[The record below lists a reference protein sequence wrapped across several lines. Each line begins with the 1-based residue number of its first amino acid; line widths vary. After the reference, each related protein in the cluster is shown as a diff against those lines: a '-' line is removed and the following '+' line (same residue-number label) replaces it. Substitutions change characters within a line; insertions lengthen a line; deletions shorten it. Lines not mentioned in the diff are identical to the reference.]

1 MLDIKLIRDNP
12 DFVRTG
18 LQNRGGRAIPD
29 FEKALAKDKEWRTVL
44 GGLESCRTEQ
54 NTISAEIAKSFKKKP
69 AGESAGEAG
78 APIDMESLRQKS
90 QELKTKIKDFEELE
104 RRLKEETEAILL
116 TLPNIPDASV
126 PVGKSAE
133 DNKVVREVG
142 TKRTINFKAKDHHEV
157 GTSLGILDFETATKL
172 SGARFAMYVGAGA
185 RLERSIANFMLDLHT
200 KEFGYTE
207 VIPPFLVSRKTMT
220 NTGQLPKFEED
231 LFKSNNDLFLIP
243 TSEVPLTNINA
254 EKTIEEKD
262 LPRGVTA
269 LTPCFRSEAGSYGK
283 DTKGLTRNHQF
294 DKVELVRFC
303 KMEDSLKEHEKL
315 TLHAEEVL
323 KRLEL
328 PYRVL
333 LLCTG
338 DMGFSSAKTYDL
350 EVWMPGENVWRE
362 ISSCSTCTDFQSR
375 RMNFKVAK
383 DKKREWGCTLNGSG
397 LAVGRTLAAI
407 LENGQQADGSVLI
420 PKALHS
426 YFGGDKITK
435 PS

>member
-1 MLDIKLIRDNP
+1 MLDIKLIRENIDL
-12 DFVRTG
+12 VRTG
-18 LQNRGGRAIPD
+18 LQNRGG
-29 FEKALAKDKEWRTVL
+29 KALPDLEKVILKDKEWRAVL
-44 GGLESCRTEQ
+44 TDLEELRSKRNKSSEE
-54 NTISAEIAKSFKKKP
+54 IGKLKRDKLDASALMKEMEEVKAK
-69 AGESAGEAG
+69 
-78 APIDMESLRQKS
+78 
-90 QELKTKIKDFEELE
+90 LKEKEELE
-104 RRLKEETEAILL
+104 RVLSEETQALLL
-116 TLPNIPDASV
+116 TIPNLPDASV

-133 DNKVVREVG
+133 DNKVVREHG
-142 TKRTINFKAKDHHEV
+142 TKPTLSFKPKDHHEV
-157 GTSLGILDFETATKL
+157 GVSLGILDFETATKL

-207 VIPPFLVSRKTMT
+207 VIPPYLVSRKTMT

-243 TSEVPLTNINA
+243 TSEVPLTNIYA
-254 EKTIEEKD
+254 EKAVDEND

-283 DTKGLTRNHQF
+283 DTKGLIRNHQF

-303 KMEDSLKEHEKL
+303 KMENSLKEHELL
-315 TLHAEEVL
+315 TNHAEEVL

-375 RMNFKVAK
+375 RMNFKVIK
-383 DKKREWGCTLNGSG
+383 DKKRELGCTLNGSG

-407 LENGQQADGSVLI
+407 LENGQQADGSVKI
-420 PKALHS
+420 PKVLQP
-426 YFGGDKITK
+426 YFGAERIEK
-435 PS
+435 